1 MPEYL
6 APGVYVEEVSFRSKS
21 IEGVS
26 TTTTAFI
33 GPTRY
38 GPTDIVPD
46 VITSLVEFERMYG
59 DRQQLAFNGSMRHNY
74 MWHAVRQFFENG
86 GKRLFISRV
95 YKAGAPTPLVSPP
108 SSPPGIGVGQAISPA
123 AAPLWIWARF
133 PGGGGNMRV
142 RITLNVTPSVFTFAP
157 PSGAD
162 NRVRG
167 IVDKDVVRIP
177 SSGGVLNDQLWTA
190 ESFFSAGVRQW
201 RFVRGGTTVQLSSL
215 VATDTVHIVTATVTV
230 TPPDPNIP
238 SFVYPDLALDNVHT
252 RNGADDSL
260 GAQFALIQPSLGR
273 ARSIP
278 IVASTT
284 AFPNGVALAQH
295 LITLNASE
303 PTVRPSMTT
312 PLTVGGNLE
321 ITNSSDAS
329 RSFDLELING
339 SDGAEPT
346 VTEYEGFGADPTSK
360 FKSGLKAL
368 EDIDEVSIIA
378 APGSTANYA
387 SRIPQALTII
397 GLLISHAQRMRYR
410 IAVLDSGDQQTVA
423 DVRDMR
429 SQIDSSYAAFYYP
442 WIKIVDPVTLKEI
455 DIPPSGSVAGIYARN
470 DINRAVYKAP
480 ANEVVETAVG
490 LETFLN
496 KAQQDILNPLGINCF
511 RFFENRGY
519 RLWGART
526 ASSDPEWKYVNLR
539 RYFAYLEHSIDKGTQ
554 WAVFEPNGELLWAN
568 IRRTIEDFLLNE
580 WQNGALL
587 GDKPEKAYFVKC
599 DRSTMTQNDLDNGRM
614 IALVGVAAL
623 RPAEFVIIRIGQWTA
638 DRKV

>member
-38 GPTDIVPD
+38 GPIDIVPD
-46 VITSLVEFERMYG
+46 VITSVVEFERMYG
-59 DRQQLAFNGSMRHNY
+59 DRQQLSFGGSPRHNY

-86 GKRLFISRV
+86 GKRLYISRV
-95 YKAGAPTPLVSPP
+95 YKAGRPTPLASPP
-108 SSPPGIGVGQAISPA
+108 SSPPAIGAGQAISPG
-123 AAPLWIWARF
+123 AAPLWVWARF
-133 PGGGGNMRV
+133 PGAGGNMGV
-142 RITLNVTPSVFTFAP
+142 RITLNVGPNVFVMDGTTR
-157 PSGAD
+157 
-162 NRVRG
+162 RVRG
-167 IVDKDVVRIP
+167 VVDNDVVLIP
-177 SSGGVLNDQLWTA
+177 GAGTVPDMLWSA
-190 ESFFSAGVRQW
+190 QSFLSAGARQW
-201 RFVRGGTTVQLSSL
+201 RFVRGATSFDLQTLATGTQIQ
-215 VATDTVHIVTATVTV
+215 IVTATVTI
-230 TPPDPNIP
+230 TPADPLNVP
-238 SFVYPDLALDNVHT
+238 TFVYPDLALDRTHR

-260 GAQFALIQPSLGR
+260 DGQFAFEQPSLGR
-273 ARSIP
+273 ARSVP
-278 IVASTT
+278 IVMSSTPFAT
-284 AFPNGVALAQH
+284 GVDLARH
-295 LITLNASE
+295 LVGLSSSAPTTGAA
-303 PTVRPSMTT
+303 PTV
-312 PLTVGGNLE
+312 GDNLV
-321 ITNSSDAS
+321 IANSADAS
-329 RSFDLELING
+329 RSFDLQLING
-339 SDGAEPT
+339 ADGDEPT
-346 VTEYEGFGADPTSK
+346 PAEYEGVGALPTDPR
-360 FKSGLKAL
+360 KSGLKAL
-368 EDIDEVSIIA
+368 EDIDEISIIA
-378 APGSTANYA
+378 APGSSVNYA
-387 SRIPQALTII
+387 TRTPDVLTII
-397 GLLISHAQRMRYR
+397 NLLIGHATRMRYR
-410 IAVLDSGDQQTVA
+410 IAVLDSGDKQTIA

-429 SQIDSSYAAFYYP
+429 GKIDSTYAAFYYP
-442 WIKIVDPVTLKEI
+442 WITIVDPVTSQEI
-455 DIPPSGSVAGIYARN
+455 NIPPSGSVTGIYARN

-480 ANEVVETAVG
+480 ANEVVETAIG

-496 KAQQDILNPLGINCF
+496 KAQQDILNPLGVNCF
-511 RFFENRGY
+511 RFFENRGF

-526 ASSDPEWKYVNLR
+526 TSSDPEWKYVNLR

-580 WQNGALL
+580 WQTGALL